1 MTRAERVEGALLV
14 LILLVVGAA
23 AGWASFSHVHAWT
36 MANSPAG
43 TPDAF
48 GWVNACVSELVPI
61 AALLEIR
68 RRRRAGAPTGYPLA
82 LLIAAACLSLAAQLA
97 VAKPGLS
104 GWLLSAVPA
113 LAFMALVKLVFARTP
128 AVAAQP
134 ARNSTEGPESATAAS
149 ATPDPA
155 TAVPDALAAPA
166 RPVVTA
172 PPRPRPPA
180 VPPGVRLLPVVARV
194 GTPPA
199 APDTLAAPPTT
210 AARVSAALAEAPDAT
225 PAQIAARL
233 GVSERTARRYMPAA
247 IAPPRRRQAARPP
260 ALATA

>member
-1 MTRAERVEGALLV
+1 MTRAERFEGALLV

-61 AALLEIR
+61 ASLLEIR
-68 RRRRAGAPTGYPLA
+68 RRRRAGTPVGYPLA

-134 ARNSTEGPESATAAS
+134 ARNST
-149 ATPDPA
+149 
-155 TAVPDALAAPA
+155 DALRAVAPTRATLDHAAAPV
-166 RPVVTA
+166 RPVDTT

-180 VPPGVRLLPVVARV
+180 VPPGARLLPIVARV

-199 APDTLAAPPTT
+199 APDKLAAPPTT
-210 AARVSAALAEAPDAT
+210 AARVSALLAEMPGAT
-225 PAQIAARL
+225 PAQVAARL
-233 GVSERTARRYMPAA
+233 GVSERTSRRYMPAA
-247 IAPPRRRQAARPP
+247 TVPPRRRQATRPP